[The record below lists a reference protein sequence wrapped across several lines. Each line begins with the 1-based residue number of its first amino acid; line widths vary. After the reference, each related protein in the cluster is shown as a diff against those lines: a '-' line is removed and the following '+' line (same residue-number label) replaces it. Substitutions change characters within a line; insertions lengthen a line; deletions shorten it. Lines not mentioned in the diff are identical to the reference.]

1 MVMLMEDEFVVRPRK
16 SYGKST
22 VVSARLPDD
31 LLNELNT
38 VCTKTGR
45 SRNELITMCIE
56 YALQRIKIVDENN
69 HP

>member
-1 MVMLMEDEFVVRPRK
+1 MEDEFVVRPRK

-22 VVSARLPDD
+22 VVSARLPND
-31 LLNELNT
+31 LLKGLDT

-56 YALQRIKIVDENN
+56 YALERIKIVDNKE
-69 HP
+69 